1 MAGALP
7 RGKREDVSASLEQLI
22 PELQEPARALLDL
35 AARAGV
41 NPRVTSTL
49 RTRTE
54 QTRLYRRYSQ
64 GLSRYPAAPP
74 GRSAHEYGY
83 AFDMVVVGDENQA
96 DLGTVWKSWGGI
108 WGANDAI
115 HFEYPGF
122 SAPAAPEAEGRVGL
136 GATLGDFLLSFAPF
150 FGQVSLVA
158 SLVDLFGISHS
169 AAVQWLSS
177 PLSTFQT
184 LYPEQFKLL
193 EWWFTHIPAA

>member
-1 MAGALP
+1 MSAG
-7 RGKREDVSASLEQLI
+7 LEGLI

-54 QTRLYRRYSQ
+54 QTRLYRRYQQ

-83 AFDMVVVGDENQA
+83 AFDMVVVGDENQL
-96 DLGTVWKSWGGI
+96 DLGTVWKGWGGV
-108 WGANDAI
+108 WGANDSI

-122 SAPAAPEAEGRVGL
+122 SAPAATEAEGPVSL
-136 GATLGDFLLSFAPF
+136 EATLGDFILNFAPG
-150 FGQVSLVA
+150 FGWVSMVA
-158 SLVDLFGISHS
+158 SFMDLFGVSHS
-169 AAVQWLSS
+169 SAVHWLSS
-177 PLSTFQT
+177 PLSTFQRQ
-184 LYPEQFKLL
+184 YPKEFELFR
-193 EWWFTHIPAA
+193 WWFAHVPAA